1 MGDVEDAISGE
12 LWAKHMYAKQV
23 PPLTMDAVAQDIV
36 RLAMEREIVK
46 GPVVI
51 SNGAYAG
58 VRLVEMGLKLLRART
73 ALCEA
78 INQKYRI
85 TMYPSEFIS
94 LETIGDL
101 ANQVIQH
108 VEGKELCSQ
117 A

>member
-1 MGDVEDAISGE
+1 
-12 LWAKHMYAKQV
+12 
-23 PPLTMDAVAQDIV
+23 
-36 RLAMEREIVK
+36 
-46 GPVVI
+46 
-51 SNGAYAG
+51 G

>member
-1 MGDVEDAISGE
+1 
-12 LWAKHMYAKQV
+12 
-23 PPLTMDAVAQDIV
+23 
-36 RLAMEREIVK
+36 
-46 GPVVI
+46 
-51 SNGAYAG
+51 
-58 VRLVEMGLKLLRART
+58 MGLKLLRART